1 MKNNTYIILS
11 ISIIIAALILGGFF
25 YQAVNKE
32 NTIKVVGIARR
43 AFEADTLKW
52 SVDLETEVGP
62 EGLHNGYM
70 IMKAKLLNFK
80 KEIESRGITAEQFN
94 IQPIQMTKEFDY
106 IYRDGNSQRV
116 FRGYRLSQYI
126 FLITKNIDQVE
137 KLVLNPLELYDK
149 NIILENSNLQ
159 YYYSEIDN
167 LKKEIIAK
175 ATVNARERAERMLEE
190 TDLKPNK
197 VLSMNSGIFQITE
210 PYSTDTSSM
219 GIYNTSSRNKEI
231 SVTAHVTFSLK

>member
-32 NTIKVVGIARR
+32 NTIKVVGVAKRP
-43 AFEADTLKW
+43 FEADTLKW

-62 EGLHNGYM
+62 QKLQQGYL
-70 IMKAKLLNFK
+70 IMKDRLLNFK
-80 KEIESRGITAEQFN
+80 EEISKIGIETQQFN
-94 IQPIQMTKEFDY
+94 VQPIQVTKEFDY
-106 IYRDGNSQRV
+106 IYKDGNSERV
-116 FRGYRLSQYI
+116 FRGYRLNQYI

-137 KLVLNPLELYDK
+137 NLVLNPLELYSK
-149 NIILENSNLQ
+149 NIFIKNSNLQ
-159 YYYSEIDN
+159 YYFSEIDN
-167 LKKEIIAK
+167 LKKEIIAE

-190 TDLKPNK
+190 TDLKPDK

-231 SVTAHVTFSLK
+231 SVTAHAVFSIK